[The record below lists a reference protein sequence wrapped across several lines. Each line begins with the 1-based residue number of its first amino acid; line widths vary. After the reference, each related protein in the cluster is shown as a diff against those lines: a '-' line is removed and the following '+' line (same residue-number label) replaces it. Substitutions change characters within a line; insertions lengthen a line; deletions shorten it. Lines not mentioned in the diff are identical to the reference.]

1 MSVQSYRDLHVWQ
14 EAMAI
19 AEAVYLL
26 TKSFPQSELYG
37 LTTQMRRASV
47 SIAANIA
54 EGNGRETSGA
64 YVQFLRMSQ
73 GSLKELE
80 THLLLSQRVGLTQ
93 DVQIEPILGNCDK
106 LGRMLR
112 ALIRAIQDKNR
123 SEE

>member
-1 MSVQSYRDLHVWQ
+1 
-14 EAMAI
+14 MAV

-26 TKSFPQSELYG
+26 TRSFPQSELYG

-64 YVQFLRMSQ
+64 YVQFLRISQ

-80 THLLLSQRVGLTQ
+80 THLFLSQRIGLATAEQ
-93 DVQIEPILGNCDK
+93 TEPILDECDK

-112 ALIRAIQDKNR
+112 SLIRVIQHKSR
-123 SEE
+123 AEE